1 MAKDFRYGDS
11 VECPVTDGGFY
22 VKLLNVAEEG
32 KVPKEKSRGRGQSV
46 ASVI

>member
-1 MAKDFRYGDS
+1 MAKDVRYRDS

-22 VKLLNVAEEG
+22 VKLLNVTEEN
-32 KVPKEKSRGRGQSV
+32 KVPKEESRGRGQSV

>member
-1 MAKDFRYGDS
+1 MAKNVRYRDS
-11 VECPVTDGGFY
+11 VECPATDGGFN